1 MTSALDRLSGL
12 QGQDRNVII
21 TRSAW
26 SEWEKTDLFM
36 TKQGREGTA
45 ELVEIV
51 LPQCGNSEVDM
62 ATPLLAEVLKLKT
75 IQEGSEPEKQALINL
90 RQMVAKALMTNNV
103 PYEFGG
109 GDGNAEDAA
118 NAHDSKMQG
127 QQKLPALK
135 KFKGQETTRESF
147 LAHFVQVKAKG
158 QMGEATVQTDDEN
171 AAPVDRKVAV

>member
-12 QGQDRNVII
+12 QGQDRNGII

-51 LPQCGNSEVDM
+51 LPQCGKSEVDM

-75 IQEGSEPEKQALINL
+75 IQAGSEPEKQALIN
-90 RQMVAKALMTNNV
+90 
-103 PYEFGG
+103 G
-109 GDGNAEDAA
+109 
-118 NAHDSKMQG
+118 
-127 QQKLPALK
+127 
-135 KFKGQETTRESF
+135 
-147 LAHFVQVKAKG
+147 
-158 QMGEATVQTDDEN
+158 
-171 AAPVDRKVAV
+171 AVGKQRPI

>member
-12 QGQDRNVII
+12 QGQDRNGII

-118 NAHDSKMQG
+118 MPVTA
-127 QQKLPALK
+127 
-135 KFKGQETTRESF
+135 RC
-147 LAHFVQVKAKG
+147 KANKSY
-158 QMGEATVQTDDEN
+158 
-171 AAPVDRKVAV
+171 PL